1 MLGRRSPELV
11 AKQALPTMYGP
22 TRLTLIG
29 TTVNYHYLVWRASFV
44 PLRKEYYNCTKNS
57 MVANIII
64 VSSAPASA
72 IAIAPYL
79 DKRYSLV
86 KAMPAQSRIRVDKWV
101 LNSLYNQ
108 GRTNDIDNL
117 DKLP

>member
-1 MLGRRSPELV
+1 MYLC
-11 AKQALPTMYGP
+11 AKNITIA
-22 TRLTLIG
+22 
-29 TTVNYHYLVWRASFV
+29 
-44 PLRKEYYNCTKNS
+44 TKNS

-79 DKRYSLV
+79 DKRYSLI

-101 LNSLYNQ
+101 LNSLINQ

-117 DKLP
+117 DKLACGYALTIF